1 MNQIVK
7 YEQKVRLSMERREN
21 IMQKK
26 LPIGIENFEDMIKEN
41 YYYVDKTGLIKQLLN
56 ERGLVN
62 LFTRPRRFGKSLNM
76 SMLKY
81 FFEIGNDQAIF
92 ENLEISKEKELCDQ
106 YQGKFPVI
114 SVSLKGAKAGNYEDA
129 KDMMKYIMAAES
141 RRLYDRMSED
151 KLSEKQKEQMKSLMS
166 DDMKDTELM
175 TALWILSSILKEY
188 YGKKVI
194 ILIDEYDVPLDK
206 AFENDYYNEMII
218 LLRNMLEQSL
228 KTNDNLYMAVL
239 TGCLRI
245 ARESIFTGLN
255 NFNIFSITDQYFD
268 EHFGFTDK
276 EVKEILQYYK
286 VPEAFEQT
294 KKWYDGYH
302 FGSADIYCPWDV
314 INHCKALKVES
325 DATPQPYWINTSG
338 NYIVKRFIE
347 KANQQTRREIEQLIE
362 GKAIQKEIRL
372 ELTYNELDSTIENL
386 WSVLFATGY
395 LTQQGKPQGRIY
407 SLVIPNESIREIF
420 IEQIQEWFKETT
432 RKDENRLKDFC
443 KAFEEGNAEAIE
455 EQFNNYLMKT
465 ISIRDTF
472 TSKKENFYHGVLLGL
487 LSYDPDWY
495 ITSNTESGDGYS
507 DIMIEAE
514 QARIG
519 IIIEVKYAENIKT
532 LDKACEKALK
542 QIKEKHYDQKLEEEG
557 YETILNYGIACYKK
571 RCKVLMD

>member
-1 MNQIVK
+1 MRKGGN
-7 YEQKVRLSMERREN
+7 L
-21 IMQKK
+21 MQKK

-41 YYYVDKTGLIKQLLN
+41 YYYVDKTGLLKQLLN
-56 ERGLVN
+56 EHGLVN

-92 ENLEISKEKELCDQ
+92 EGLEISKDKELCDQ

-129 KDMMKYIMAAES
+129 KAMMKYIMAAES
-141 RRLYDRMSED
+141 RRLYDRMSGD

-166 DDMKDTELM
+166 DNMKDTELM

-206 AFENDYYNEMII
+206 AFENNYYNEMII

-268 EHFGFTDK
+268 EYFGFTDK

-294 KKWYDGYH
+294 KKWYDGYR
-302 FGSADIYCPWDV
+302 FGNTDIYCPWDI
-314 INHCKALKVES
+314 INHCRALKVEP

-395 LTQQGKPQGRIY
+395 LTQQGKPQGRTY
-407 SLVIPNESIREIF
+407 SLIIPNESIRQIF

-472 TSKKENFYHGVLLGL
+472 TTKKENFYHGVLLGL

-495 ITSNTESGDGYS
+495 ITSNQESGDGYS

-532 LDKACEKALK
+532 LDKACQKALK
-542 QIKEKHYDQKLEEEG
+542 QIKEKNYDQKLEEEG

-571 RCKVLMD
+571 RCKVLVDK

>member
-1 MNQIVK
+1 MRKGGN
-7 YEQKVRLSMERREN
+7 L
-21 IMQKK
+21 MQKK

-41 YYYVDKTGLIKQLLN
+41 YYYVDKTGLLKQLLN
-56 ERGLVN
+56 EHGLVN

-92 ENLEISKEKELCDQ
+92 EGLEISKDKELCDQ

-129 KDMMKYIMAAES
+129 KAMMKYIMAAES
-141 RRLYDRMSED
+141 RRLYDRMSGD

-166 DDMKDTELM
+166 DNMKDTELM

-206 AFENDYYNEMII
+206 AFENNYYNEMII

-268 EHFGFTDK
+268 EYFGFTDK

-294 KKWYDGYH
+294 KKWYDGYR
-302 FGSADIYCPWDV
+302 FGNTDIYCPWDV
-314 INHCKALKVES
+314 INHCRALKVEP

-395 LTQQGKPQGRIY
+395 LTQQGKPQGRTY
-407 SLVIPNESIREIF
+407 SLIIPNESIRQIF

-472 TSKKENFYHGVLLGL
+472 TTKKENFYHGVLLGL
-487 LSYDPDWY
+487 LSYDSDWY
-495 ITSNTESGDGYS
+495 ITSNQESGDGYS

-532 LDKACEKALK
+532 LDKACQKALK
-542 QIKEKHYDQKLEEEG
+542 QIKEKNYDQKLEEEG

-571 RCKVLMD
+571 RCKVLVDK

>member
-1 MNQIVK
+1 
-7 YEQKVRLSMERREN
+7 
-21 IMQKK
+21 MQKK

-41 YYYVDKTGLIKQLLN
+41 YYYVDKTGLLKQLLN
-56 ERGLVN
+56 EHGLVN
-62 LFTRPRRFGKSLNM
+62 LFTRPRRFGKSLSM

-92 ENLEISKEKELCDQ
+92 EGLEISKDKELCDQ

-129 KDMMKYIMAAES
+129 KAMMKYIMAAES
-141 RRLYDRMSED
+141 RRLYDRMSGD

-166 DDMKDTELM
+166 DNMKDTELM

-206 AFENDYYNEMII
+206 AFENNYYNEMII
-218 LLRNMLEQSL
+218 LLRNMLKQSL

-268 EHFGFTDK
+268 EYFGFTDK

-294 KKWYDGYH
+294 KKWYDGYR
-302 FGSADIYCPWDV
+302 FGNTDIYCPWDV
-314 INHCKALKVES
+314 INHCRALKVEP

-395 LTQQGKPQGRIY
+395 LTQQGKPQGRTY
-407 SLVIPNESIREIF
+407 SLIIPNESIRQIF

-472 TSKKENFYHGVLLGL
+472 TTKKENFYHGVLLGL

-495 ITSNTESGDGYS
+495 ITSNQESGDGYS

-532 LDKACEKALK
+532 LDKACQKALK
-542 QIKEKHYDQKLEEEG
+542 QIKEKNYDQKLEEEG

-571 RCKVLMD
+571 RCKVLVDK

>member
-1 MNQIVK
+1 MRKGGN
-7 YEQKVRLSMERREN
+7 L
-21 IMQKK
+21 MQKK

-41 YYYVDKTGLIKQLLN
+41 YYYVDKTGLLKQLLN
-56 ERGLVN
+56 EHGLVN

-92 ENLEISKEKELCDQ
+92 EGLEISKDKELCDQ

-129 KDMMKYIMAAES
+129 KAMMKYIMAAES
-141 RRLYDRMSED
+141 RRLYARMSGD

-166 DDMKDTELM
+166 DNMKDTELM

-206 AFENDYYNEMII
+206 AFENNYYNEMII

-268 EHFGFTDK
+268 EYFGFTDK

-286 VPEAFEQT
+286 VPEAFNQT
-294 KKWYDGYH
+294 KKWYDGYR
-302 FGSADIYCPWDV
+302 FGNTDIYCPWDV
-314 INHCKALKVES
+314 INHCRALKIEP

-372 ELTYNELDSTIENL
+372 ELTYNELDIAIENL

-395 LTQQGKPQGRIY
+395 LTQQGKPQGRTY
-407 SLVIPNESIREIF
+407 SLIIPNESIRQIF

-472 TSKKENFYHGVLLGL
+472 TTKKENFYHGVLLGL

-495 ITSNTESGDGYS
+495 ITSNQESGDGYS

-532 LDKACEKALK
+532 LDKACQKALK
-542 QIKEKHYDQKLEEEG
+542 QIKEKNYDQKLEEEG

-571 RCKVLMD
+571 RCKILVDK

>member
-1 MNQIVK
+1 MRKGGN
-7 YEQKVRLSMERREN
+7 L
-21 IMQKK
+21 MQKK

-41 YYYVDKTGLIKQLLN
+41 YYYVDKTGLLKQLLN
-56 ERGLVN
+56 EHGLVN

-92 ENLEISKEKELCDQ
+92 EGLEISKDKELCDQ

-129 KDMMKYIMAAES
+129 KAMMKYIMAAES
-141 RRLYDRMSED
+141 RRLYDRMSGD

-166 DDMKDTELM
+166 DNMKDTELM

-206 AFENDYYNEMII
+206 AFENNYYNEMII

-268 EHFGFTDK
+268 EYFGFTDK

-294 KKWYDGYH
+294 KKWYDGYR
-302 FGSADIYCPWDV
+302 FGNTDIYCPWDV
-314 INHCKALKVES
+314 INHCRALKVEP

-395 LTQQGKPQGRIY
+395 LTQQGKPQGRTY
-407 SLVIPNESIREIF
+407 SLIIPNESIRQIF

-472 TSKKENFYHGVLLGL
+472 TTKKENFYHGVLLGL

-495 ITSNTESGDGYS
+495 ITSNQERGDGYS

-519 IIIEVKYAENIKT
+519 IIIEVKYAENIKM

-542 QIKEKHYDQKLEEEG
+542 QIKEKHYDQKLEKEG

-571 RCKVLMD
+571 RCKVLVDK

>member
-1 MNQIVK
+1 MRKGGN
-7 YEQKVRLSMERREN
+7 L
-21 IMQKK
+21 MQKK

-41 YYYVDKTGLIKQLLN
+41 YYYVDKTGLLKQLLN
-56 ERGLVN
+56 EHGLVN

-92 ENLEISKEKELCDQ
+92 EGLEISKDKELCDQ

-129 KDMMKYIMAAES
+129 KAMMKYIMAAES
-141 RRLYDRMSED
+141 RRLYDRMSGD

-166 DDMKDTELM
+166 DNMKDTELM

-194 ILIDEYDVPLDK
+194 ILIDEYDVQLDK
-206 AFENDYYNEMII
+206 AFENNYYNEMII
-218 LLRNMLEQSL
+218 LLRNMLKQSL

-268 EHFGFTDK
+268 EYFGFTDK

-294 KKWYDGYH
+294 KKWYDGYR
-302 FGSADIYCPWDV
+302 FGNTDIYCPWDV
-314 INHCKALKVES
+314 INHCRALKVEP

-395 LTQQGKPQGRIY
+395 LTQQGKPQGRTY
-407 SLVIPNESIREIF
+407 SLIIPNESIRQIF

-472 TSKKENFYHGVLLGL
+472 TTKKENFYHGVLLGL

-495 ITSNTESGDGYS
+495 ITSNQESGDGYS

-532 LDKACEKALK
+532 LDKACQKALK
-542 QIKEKHYDQKLEEEG
+542 QIKEKNYDQKLEEEG

-571 RCKVLMD
+571 RCKVLVDK

>member
-1 MNQIVK
+1 MRKGGN
-7 YEQKVRLSMERREN
+7 L
-21 IMQKK
+21 MQKK

-41 YYYVDKTGLIKQLLN
+41 YYYVDKTGLLKQLLN
-56 ERGLVN
+56 EHGLVN

-92 ENLEISKEKELCDQ
+92 EGLEISKDKELCDQ

-129 KDMMKYIMAAES
+129 KAMMKYIMAAES
-141 RRLYDRMSED
+141 RRLYDRMSGD

-166 DDMKDTELM
+166 DNMKDTELM

-206 AFENDYYNEMII
+206 AFENNYYNEMII

-268 EHFGFTDK
+268 EYFGFTDK

-294 KKWYDGYH
+294 KKWYDGYR
-302 FGSADIYCPWDV
+302 FGNTDIYCPWDV
-314 INHCKALKVES
+314 INHCRALKVEP

-395 LTQQGKPQGRIY
+395 LTQQGKPQGRTY
-407 SLVIPNESIREIF
+407 SLIIPNESIRQIF

-472 TSKKENFYHGVLLGL
+472 TTKKENFYHGVLLGL

-495 ITSNTESGDGYS
+495 ITSNQESGDGYS

-519 IIIEVKYAENIKT
+519 IIIEVKYAENIKM
-532 LDKACEKALK
+532 LDKACQKALK
-542 QIKEKHYDQKLEEEG
+542 QIKEKNYDQKLEEEG

-571 RCKVLMD
+571 RCKVLVDK

>member
-1 MNQIVK
+1 MWKGGN
-7 YEQKVRLSMERREN
+7 L
-21 IMQKK
+21 MQKK

-56 ERGLVN
+56 EHGLVN
-62 LFTRPRRFGKSLNM
+62 LFTRPRKFGKSLNM

-92 ENLEISKEKELCDQ
+92 EDLEISKDKELCDQ

-129 KDMMKYIMAAES
+129 KAMMKYIMAAES
-141 RRLYDRMSED
+141 RRLYDRMSGD

-166 DDMKDTELM
+166 DNMKDTELM

-206 AFENDYYNEMII
+206 AFENNYYNEMII
-218 LLRNMLEQSL
+218 LLRNMLKQSL

-268 EHFGFTDK
+268 EYFGFTDK

-294 KKWYDGYH
+294 KKWYDGYR
-302 FGSADIYCPWDV
+302 FGNTDIYCPWDV
-314 INHCKALKVES
+314 INHCRALKVEP

-407 SLVIPNESIREIF
+407 SLIIPNESIRQIF

-432 RKDENRLKDFC
+432 RKDKNRLKDFC
-443 KAFEEGNAEAIE
+443 KAFEEGNTETIE
-455 EQFNNYLMKT
+455 QQLNDYLMKT

-472 TSKKENFYHGVLLGL
+472 TTKKENFYHGVLLGL

-514 QARIG
+514 QARTG
-519 IIIEVKYAENIKT
+519 IIIEVKYAENIKM

-571 RCKVLMD
+571 RCKVLVDK

>member
-1 MNQIVK
+1 
-7 YEQKVRLSMERREN
+7 
-21 IMQKK
+21 MQKK

-41 YYYVDKTGLIKQLLN
+41 YYYVDKTGLLKQLLN
-56 ERGLVN
+56 EHGLVN

-92 ENLEISKEKELCDQ
+92 EGLEISKDKELCDQ

-129 KDMMKYIMAAES
+129 KAMMKYIMAAES
-141 RRLYDRMSED
+141 RRLYDRMSGD

-166 DDMKDTELM
+166 DNMKDTELM

-206 AFENDYYNEMII
+206 AFENNYYNEMII
-218 LLRNMLEQSL
+218 LLRNMLKQSL

-268 EHFGFTDK
+268 EYFGFTDK

-294 KKWYDGYH
+294 KKWYDGYR
-302 FGSADIYCPWDV
+302 FGNTDIYCPWDV
-314 INHCKALKVES
+314 INHCRALKVEP

-395 LTQQGKPQGRIY
+395 LTQQGKPQGRTY
-407 SLVIPNESIREIF
+407 SLIIPNESIRQIF

-472 TSKKENFYHGVLLGL
+472 TTKKENFYHGVLLGL

-495 ITSNTESGDGYS
+495 ITSNQESGDGYS

-519 IIIEVKYAENIKT
+519 IIIEVKYAENIKM

-542 QIKEKHYDQKLEEEG
+542 QIKEKHYDQKLEKEG

-571 RCKVLMD
+571 RCKVLVDK

>member
-1 MNQIVK
+1 MRKGGN
-7 YEQKVRLSMERREN
+7 L
-21 IMQKK
+21 MQKK

-41 YYYVDKTGLIKQLLN
+41 YYYVDKTGLLKQLLN
-56 ERGLVN
+56 EHGLVN

-92 ENLEISKEKELCDQ
+92 EGLEISKDKELCDQ

-129 KDMMKYIMAAES
+129 KAMMKYIMAAES
-141 RRLYDRMSED
+141 RRLYDRMSGD

-166 DDMKDTELM
+166 DNMKDTELM

-206 AFENDYYNEMII
+206 AFENNYYNEMII

-245 ARESIFTGLN
+245 ARESISTGLN

-268 EHFGFTDK
+268 EYFGFTDK

-294 KKWYDGYH
+294 KKWYDGYR
-302 FGSADIYCPWDV
+302 FGNTDIYCPWDV
-314 INHCKALKVES
+314 INHCRALKVEP

-395 LTQQGKPQGRIY
+395 LTQQGKPQGRTY
-407 SLVIPNESIREIF
+407 SLIIPNESIRQIF

-472 TSKKENFYHGVLLGL
+472 TTKKENFYHGVLLGL

-495 ITSNTESGDGYS
+495 ITSNQESGDGYS

-519 IIIEVKYAENIKT
+519 IIIEVKYAENIKM

-542 QIKEKHYDQKLEEEG
+542 QIKEKHYDQKLEKEG

-571 RCKVLMD
+571 RCKVLVDK

>member
-1 MNQIVK
+1 MRKGGN
-7 YEQKVRLSMERREN
+7 L
-21 IMQKK
+21 MQKK

-41 YYYVDKTGLIKQLLN
+41 YYYVDKTGLLKQLLN
-56 ERGLVN
+56 EHGLVN

-92 ENLEISKEKELCDQ
+92 EGLEISKDKELCDQ

-129 KDMMKYIMAAES
+129 KAMMKYIMAAES

-166 DDMKDTELM
+166 DNMKDTELM

-188 YGKKVI
+188 YGEKVI

-206 AFENDYYNEMII
+206 AFENNYYNEMII

-268 EHFGFTDK
+268 EYFGFTDK

-294 KKWYDGYH
+294 KKWYDGYR
-302 FGSADIYCPWDV
+302 FGNTDIYCPWDV
-314 INHCKALKVES
+314 INHCRALKVEP

-395 LTQQGKPQGRIY
+395 LTQQEKPQGRTY
-407 SLVIPNESIREIF
+407 SLIIPNESIRQIF

-455 EQFNNYLMKT
+455 QQLNDYLMKT

-472 TSKKENFYHGVLLGL
+472 TTKKENFYHGVLLGL

-514 QARIG
+514 QARTG
-519 IIIEVKYAENIKT
+519 IIIEVKYAENIKM

-542 QIKEKHYDQKLEEEG
+542 QIKEKHYDQKFEEEG
-557 YETILNYGIACYKK
+557 YETIRNYGIACYKK
-571 RCKVLMD
+571 RCKVMVDK

>member
-1 MNQIVK
+1 MRKGGN
-7 YEQKVRLSMERREN
+7 L
-21 IMQKK
+21 MQKK

-41 YYYVDKTGLIKQLLN
+41 YYYVDKTGLLKQLLN
-56 ERGLVN
+56 EHGLVN

-92 ENLEISKEKELCDQ
+92 EGLEISKDKELCDQ

-129 KDMMKYIMAAES
+129 KAMMKYIMAAES
-141 RRLYDRMSED
+141 RRLYDRMSGD

-166 DDMKDTELM
+166 DNMKDTELM

-206 AFENDYYNEMII
+206 AFENNYYNEMII

-268 EHFGFTDK
+268 EYFGFTDK

-294 KKWYDGYH
+294 KKWYDGYR
-302 FGSADIYCPWDV
+302 FGNTDIYCPWDV
-314 INHCKALKVES
+314 INHCRALKVEP

-395 LTQQGKPQGRIY
+395 LTQQGKPQGRTY
-407 SLVIPNESIREIF
+407 SLIIPNESIRQIF

-472 TSKKENFYHGVLLGL
+472 TTKKEKFYHGVLLGL

-495 ITSNTESGDGYS
+495 ITSNQESGDGYS

-519 IIIEVKYAENIKT
+519 IIIEVKYAENIKM

-542 QIKEKHYDQKLEEEG
+542 QIKEKHYDQKLEKEG

-571 RCKVLMD
+571 RCKVLVDK

>member
-1 MNQIVK
+1 MRKGGN
-7 YEQKVRLSMERREN
+7 L
-21 IMQKK
+21 MQKK

-41 YYYVDKTGLIKQLLN
+41 YYYVDKTGLLKQLLN
-56 ERGLVN
+56 EHGLVN

-92 ENLEISKEKELCDQ
+92 EGLEISKDKELCDQ

-129 KDMMKYIMAAES
+129 KAMMKYIMAAES
-141 RRLYDRMSED
+141 RRLYDRMSGD

-166 DDMKDTELM
+166 DNMKDTELM

-206 AFENDYYNEMII
+206 AFENNYYNEMII
-218 LLRNMLEQSL
+218 LLRNMLKQSL

-268 EHFGFTDK
+268 EYFGFTDK

-294 KKWYDGYH
+294 KKWYDGYR
-302 FGSADIYCPWDV
+302 FGNTDIYCPWDV
-314 INHCKALKVES
+314 INHCRALKVEP

-372 ELTYNELDSTIENL
+372 ELKYNELDITIENL

-395 LTQQGKPQGRIY
+395 LTQQGKPQGRTY
-407 SLVIPNESIREIF
+407 SLIIPNESIRQIF

-472 TSKKENFYHGVLLGL
+472 TTKKENFYHGVLLGL

-495 ITSNTESGDGYS
+495 ITSNQESGDGYS

-532 LDKACEKALK
+532 LDKACQKALK
-542 QIKEKHYDQKLEEEG
+542 QIKEKNYDQKLEEEG

-571 RCKVLMD
+571 RCKVLVDK

>member
-1 MNQIVK
+1 MRKGRN
-7 YEQKVRLSMERREN
+7 L
-21 IMQKK
+21 MQKK

-41 YYYVDKTGLIKQLLN
+41 YYYVDKTGLLKQLLN
-56 ERGLVN
+56 EHGLVN

-92 ENLEISKEKELCDQ
+92 EGLEISKDKELCDQ

-129 KDMMKYIMAAES
+129 KAMMKYIMAAES
-141 RRLYDRMSED
+141 RRLYDRMSGD

-166 DDMKDTELM
+166 DNMKDTELM

-206 AFENDYYNEMII
+206 AFENNYYNEMII

-268 EHFGFTDK
+268 EYFGFTDK

-294 KKWYDGYH
+294 KKWYDGYR
-302 FGSADIYCPWDV
+302 FGNTDIYCPWDV
-314 INHCKALKVES
+314 INHCRALKVEP

-407 SLVIPNESIREIF
+407 SLIIPNESIRQIF

-443 KAFEEGNAEAIE
+443 KAFEEGNTETIE
-455 EQFNNYLMKT
+455 QQLNDYLMKT

-472 TSKKENFYHGVLLGL
+472 TTKKENFYHGVLLGL

-514 QARIG
+514 QARTG
-519 IIIEVKYAENIKT
+519 IIIEVKYAENIKM

-571 RCKVLMD
+571 RCKVLVDK

>member
-1 MNQIVK
+1 MRKGRN
-7 YEQKVRLSMERREN
+7 L
-21 IMQKK
+21 MQKK

-41 YYYVDKTGLIKQLLN
+41 YYYVDKTGLLKQLLN
-56 ERGLVN
+56 EHGLVN

-92 ENLEISKEKELCDQ
+92 EGLEISKDKELCDQ

-129 KDMMKYIMAAES
+129 KAMMKYIMAAES
-141 RRLYDRMSED
+141 RRLYDRMSGD
-151 KLSEKQKEQMKSLMS
+151 KLSEKQKEQMNPLMS
-166 DDMKDTELM
+166 DNMKDTELM

-206 AFENDYYNEMII
+206 AFENNYYNEMII
-218 LLRNMLEQSL
+218 LHRNMLKQSL

-268 EHFGFTDK
+268 EYFGFTDK

-294 KKWYDGYH
+294 KKWYDGYR
-302 FGSADIYCPWDV
+302 FGNTDIYCPWDV
-314 INHCKALKVES
+314 INHCRALKVEP

-395 LTQQGKPQGRIY
+395 LTQQGKPQGRTY
-407 SLVIPNESIREIF
+407 SLIIPNESIRQIF
-420 IEQIQEWFKETT
+420 IEQFQEWFKETT

-472 TSKKENFYHGVLLGL
+472 TTKKENFYHGVLLGL

-495 ITSNTESGDGYS
+495 ITSNQESGDGYS

-532 LDKACEKALK
+532 LDKACQKALK
-542 QIKEKHYDQKLEEEG
+542 QIKEKNYDQKLEEEG

-571 RCKVLMD
+571 RCKVLADK

>member
-1 MNQIVK
+1 MRKGRN
-7 YEQKVRLSMERREN
+7 L
-21 IMQKK
+21 MQKK

-41 YYYVDKTGLIKQLLN
+41 YYYVDKTGLLKQLLN
-56 ERGLVN
+56 EHGLVN

-92 ENLEISKEKELCDQ
+92 EGLEISKDKELCDQ

-129 KDMMKYIMAAES
+129 KAMMKYIMAAES
-141 RRLYDRMSED
+141 RRLYDRMSGD

-166 DDMKDTELM
+166 DNMKDTELM

-206 AFENDYYNEMII
+206 AFENNYYNEMII

-268 EHFGFTDK
+268 EYFGFTDK

-294 KKWYDGYH
+294 KKWYDGYR
-302 FGSADIYCPWDV
+302 FGNTDIYCPWDV
-314 INHCKALKVES
+314 INHCRALKVEP

-395 LTQQGKPQGRIY
+395 LTQQGKPQGRTY
-407 SLVIPNESIREIF
+407 SLIIPNESIRQIF

-472 TSKKENFYHGVLLGL
+472 TTKKENFYHGVLLGL

-495 ITSNTESGDGYS
+495 ITSNQESGDGYS

-519 IIIEVKYAENIKT
+519 IIIEVKYAENIKM

-542 QIKEKHYDQKLEEEG
+542 QIKEKHYDQKLEKEG

-571 RCKVLMD
+571 RCKVLVDN

>member
-1 MNQIVK
+1 MRKGGN
-7 YEQKVRLSMERREN
+7 L
-21 IMQKK
+21 MQKK

-41 YYYVDKTGLIKQLLN
+41 YYYVDKTGLLKQLLN
-56 ERGLVN
+56 EHGLVN

-92 ENLEISKEKELCDQ
+92 EGLEISKDKELCDQ

-129 KDMMKYIMAAES
+129 KAMMKYIMAAES
-141 RRLYDRMSED
+141 RRLYDRMSGD

-166 DDMKDTELM
+166 DNMKDTELM

-194 ILIDEYDVPLDK
+194 ILIDEYDVPLDT
-206 AFENDYYNEMII
+206 AFENNYYNEMII
-218 LLRNMLEQSL
+218 LLRNMLKQSL

-268 EHFGFTDK
+268 EYFGFTDK

-294 KKWYDGYH
+294 KKWYDGYR
-302 FGSADIYCPWDV
+302 FGNTDIYCPWDV
-314 INHCKALKVES
+314 INHCRALKVEP

-395 LTQQGKPQGRIY
+395 LTQQGKPQGRTY
-407 SLVIPNESIREIF
+407 SLIIPNESIRQIF

-472 TSKKENFYHGVLLGL
+472 TTKKENFYHGVLLGL

-495 ITSNTESGDGYS
+495 ITSNQESGDGYS

-519 IIIEVKYAENIKT
+519 IIIEVKYAENIKM

-542 QIKEKHYDQKLEEEG
+542 QIKEKHYDQKLEKEG

-571 RCKVLMD
+571 RCKVLVDK

>member
-1 MNQIVK
+1 MRKGGN
-7 YEQKVRLSMERREN
+7 L
-21 IMQKK
+21 MQKK

-41 YYYVDKTGLIKQLLN
+41 YYYVDKTGLLKQLLN
-56 ERGLVN
+56 EHGLVN

-92 ENLEISKEKELCDQ
+92 EGLEISKDKELCDQ

-129 KDMMKYIMAAES
+129 KAMMKYIMAAES
-141 RRLYDRMSED
+141 RRLYDRMSGD

-166 DDMKDTELM
+166 DNMKDTELM

-206 AFENDYYNEMII
+206 AFENNYYNEMII
-218 LLRNMLEQSL
+218 LLRNMLKQSL

-268 EHFGFTDK
+268 EYFGFTDK

-294 KKWYDGYH
+294 KKWYDGYR
-302 FGSADIYCPWDV
+302 FGNTDIYCPWDV
-314 INHCKALKVES
+314 INHCRALKVEP

-395 LTQQGKPQGRIY
+395 LTQQGKPQGRTY
-407 SLVIPNESIREIF
+407 SLIIPNESIRQIF

-472 TSKKENFYHGVLLGL
+472 TTKKENFYHGVLLGL

-495 ITSNTESGDGYS
+495 ITSNQESGDGYS

-532 LDKACEKALK
+532 LDKACQKALK
-542 QIKEKHYDQKLEEEG
+542 QIKEKNYDQKLEEEG

-571 RCKVLMD
+571 RCKVLVDK

>member
-1 MNQIVK
+1 MVNT
-7 YEQKVRLSMERREN
+7 L
-21 IMQKK
+21 K
-26 LPIGIENFEDMIKEN
+26 LPVGIDSFEKIRRN
-41 YYYVDKTGLIKQLLN
+41 GFYYIDKTNLIEQILMN
-56 ERGLVN
+56 WGEVT
-62 LFTRPRRFGKSLNM
+62 LFTRPRRFGKTLNM

-92 ENLEISKEKELCDQ
+92 EGLEISKDKELCDQ

-129 KDMMKYIMAAES
+129 KAMMKYIMAAES
-141 RRLYDRMSED
+141 RRLYDRMSGD

-166 DDMKDTELM
+166 DNMKDTELM

-206 AFENDYYNEMII
+206 AFENNYYNEMII
-218 LLRNMLEQSL
+218 LLRNMLKQSL

-268 EHFGFTDK
+268 EYFGFTDK

-294 KKWYDGYH
+294 KKWYDGYR
-302 FGSADIYCPWDV
+302 FGNTDIYCPWDV
-314 INHCKALKVES
+314 INHCRALKVEP

-372 ELTYNELDSTIENL
+372 ELTYNELDITIENL

-395 LTQQGKPQGRIY
+395 LTQQGKPQGRTY
-407 SLVIPNESIREIF
+407 SLIIPNESIRQIF

-472 TSKKENFYHGVLLGL
+472 TTKKENFYHGVLLGL

-495 ITSNTESGDGYS
+495 ITSNQESGDGYS

-532 LDKACEKALK
+532 LDKACQKALK
-542 QIKEKHYDQKLEEEG
+542 QIKEKNYDQKLEEEG

-571 RCKVLMD
+571 RCKVLVDK

>member
-1 MNQIVK
+1 MRKGGN
-7 YEQKVRLSMERREN
+7 L
-21 IMQKK
+21 MQKK

-41 YYYVDKTGLIKQLLN
+41 YYYVDKTGLLKQLLN
-56 ERGLVN
+56 EHGLVN

-92 ENLEISKEKELCDQ
+92 EGLEISKDKELCDQ

-129 KDMMKYIMAAES
+129 KAMMKYIMAAES
-141 RRLYDRMSED
+141 RRLYDRMSGD

-166 DDMKDTELM
+166 DNMKDTELM

-206 AFENDYYNEMII
+206 AFENNYYNEMII
-218 LLRNMLEQSL
+218 LLRNMLKQSL

-268 EHFGFTDK
+268 EYFGFTDK

-294 KKWYDGYH
+294 KKWYDGYR
-302 FGSADIYCPWDV
+302 FGNTDIYCPWDV
-314 INHCKALKVES
+314 INHCRALKVEP

-347 KANQQTRREIEQLIE
+347 RANQQTRREIEQLIE

-395 LTQQGKPQGRIY
+395 LTQQGKPQGRTY
-407 SLVIPNESIREIF
+407 SLIIPNESIRQIF

-472 TSKKENFYHGVLLGL
+472 TTKKENFYHGVLLGL

-495 ITSNTESGDGYS
+495 ITSNQESGDGYS

-532 LDKACEKALK
+532 LDKACQKALK
-542 QIKEKHYDQKLEEEG
+542 QIKEKNYDQKLEEEG

-571 RCKVLMD
+571 RCKVLVDK

>member
-1 MNQIVK
+1 MRKGGN
-7 YEQKVRLSMERREN
+7 L
-21 IMQKK
+21 MQKK

-41 YYYVDKTGLIKQLLN
+41 YYYVDKTGLLKQLLN
-56 ERGLVN
+56 EHGLVN

-92 ENLEISKEKELCDQ
+92 EGLEISKDKELCDQ

-129 KDMMKYIMAAES
+129 KAMMKYIIAAES
-141 RRLYDRMSED
+141 RRLYDRMSGD

-166 DDMKDTELM
+166 DNMKDTELM

-206 AFENDYYNEMII
+206 AFENNYYNEMII

-268 EHFGFTDK
+268 EYFGFTDK

-294 KKWYDGYH
+294 KKWYDGYR
-302 FGSADIYCPWDV
+302 FGNTDIYCPWDV
-314 INHCKALKVES
+314 INHCRALKVEP

-395 LTQQGKPQGRIY
+395 LTQQGKPQGRTY
-407 SLVIPNESIREIF
+407 SLIIPNESIRQIF

-472 TSKKENFYHGVLLGL
+472 TTKKENFYHGVLLGL

-495 ITSNTESGDGYS
+495 ITSNQESGDGYS

-519 IIIEVKYAENIKT
+519 IIIEVKYAENIKM

-542 QIKEKHYDQKLEEEG
+542 QIKEKHYDQKLEKEG

-571 RCKVLMD
+571 RCKVLVDK

>member
-1 MNQIVK
+1 MRKGGN
-7 YEQKVRLSMERREN
+7 L
-21 IMQKK
+21 MQKK

-41 YYYVDKTGLIKQLLN
+41 YYYVDKTGLLKQLLN
-56 ERGLVN
+56 EHGLVN

-92 ENLEISKEKELCDQ
+92 EGLEISKDKELCDQ

-129 KDMMKYIMAAES
+129 KAMMKYIMAAES
-141 RRLYDRMSED
+141 RRLYDRMSGD

-166 DDMKDTELM
+166 DNMKDTELM

-206 AFENDYYNEMII
+206 AFENNYYNEMII

-268 EHFGFTDK
+268 EYFGFTDK

-294 KKWYDGYH
+294 KKWYDGYR
-302 FGSADIYCPWDV
+302 FGNTDIYCPWDV
-314 INHCKALKVES
+314 INHCRALKVEP

-395 LTQQGKPQGRIY
+395 LTQQGKPQGRTY
-407 SLVIPNESIREIF
+407 SLIIPNESIRQIF

-472 TSKKENFYHGVLLGL
+472 TTKKENFYHGVLLGL

-495 ITSNTESGDGYS
+495 ITSNQESGDGYS

-514 QARIG
+514 QARTG
-519 IIIEVKYAENIKT
+519 IIIEVKYAENIKM

-542 QIKEKHYDQKLEEEG
+542 QIKEKHYDQKLEKEG

-571 RCKVLMD
+571 RCKVLVDK

>member
-1 MNQIVK
+1 MRKGGN
-7 YEQKVRLSMERREN
+7 L
-21 IMQKK
+21 MQKK

-41 YYYVDKTGLIKQLLN
+41 YYYVDKTGLLKQLLN
-56 ERGLVN
+56 EHGLVN

-92 ENLEISKEKELCDQ
+92 EGLEISKDKELCDQ

-129 KDMMKYIMAAES
+129 KAMMKYIMAAES
-141 RRLYDRMSED
+141 RRLYDRMSGD

-166 DDMKDTELM
+166 DNMKDTELM

-206 AFENDYYNEMII
+206 AFENNYYNEMII
-218 LLRNMLEQSL
+218 LLRNMLKQSL

-268 EHFGFTDK
+268 EYFGFTDK

-294 KKWYDGYH
+294 KKWYDGYR
-302 FGSADIYCPWDV
+302 FGNTDIYCPWDV
-314 INHCKALKVES
+314 INHCRALKVEP

-395 LTQQGKPQGRIY
+395 LTQQGKPQGRTY
-407 SLVIPNESIREIF
+407 SLIIPNESIRQIF

-472 TSKKENFYHGVLLGL
+472 TTKKENFYHGVLLGL

-495 ITSNTESGDGYS
+495 ITSNQESGDGYS

-532 LDKACEKALK
+532 LDKACQKALK
-542 QIKEKHYDQKLEEEG
+542 QIKEKHYDQKLEKEG

-571 RCKVLMD
+571 RCKVLVDK

>member
-1 MNQIVK
+1 MRKGGN
-7 YEQKVRLSMERREN
+7 L
-21 IMQKK
+21 MQKK

-41 YYYVDKTGLIKQLLN
+41 YYYVDKTGLLKQLLN
-56 ERGLVN
+56 EHGLVN

-92 ENLEISKEKELCDQ
+92 EGLEISKDKELCDQ

-141 RRLYDRMSED
+141 RRLYDKMSED

-166 DDMKDTELM
+166 DNMKDTELM

-206 AFENDYYNEMII
+206 AFENNYYNEMII
-218 LLRNMLEQSL
+218 LLRNMLKQSL

-268 EHFGFTDK
+268 EYFGFTDK

-294 KKWYDGYH
+294 KKWYDGYR
-302 FGSADIYCPWDV
+302 FGNTDIYCPWDV
-314 INHCKALKVES
+314 INHCRALKVEP

-395 LTQQGKPQGRIY
+395 LTQQGKPQGRTY
-407 SLVIPNESIREIF
+407 SLIIPNESIRQIF

-472 TSKKENFYHGVLLGL
+472 TTKKENFYHGVLLGL

-495 ITSNTESGDGYS
+495 ITSNQESGDGYS

-519 IIIEVKYAENIKT
+519 IIIEVKYAENIKM

-542 QIKEKHYDQKLEEEG
+542 QIKEKHYDQKLEKEG

-571 RCKVLMD
+571 RCKVLVDK

>member
-1 MNQIVK
+1 
-7 YEQKVRLSMERREN
+7 
-21 IMQKK
+21 MQKK
-26 LPIGIENFEDMIKEN
+26 LPIGIENFEDTIKEN
-41 YYYVDKTGLIKQLLN
+41 YYYVDKTGLLKQLLN
-56 ERGLVN
+56 EHGLVN

-92 ENLEISKEKELCDQ
+92 EGLEISKDKELCDQ

-129 KDMMKYIMAAES
+129 KAMMKYIMAAES
-141 RRLYDRMSED
+141 RRLYDRMSGD

-166 DDMKDTELM
+166 DNMKDTELM

-206 AFENDYYNEMII
+206 AFENNYYNEMII
-218 LLRNMLEQSL
+218 LLRNMLKQSL

-268 EHFGFTDK
+268 EYFGFTDK

-294 KKWYDGYH
+294 KKWYDGYR
-302 FGSADIYCPWDV
+302 FGNTDIYCPWDV
-314 INHCKALKVES
+314 INHCRALKVEP

-395 LTQQGKPQGRIY
+395 LTQQGKPQGRTY
-407 SLVIPNESIREIF
+407 SLIIPNESIRQIF

-472 TSKKENFYHGVLLGL
+472 TTKKENFYHGVLLGL

-495 ITSNTESGDGYS
+495 ITSNQESGDGYS

-532 LDKACEKALK
+532 LDKACQKALK
-542 QIKEKHYDQKLEEEG
+542 QIKEKNYDQKLEEEG

-571 RCKVLMD
+571 RCKVLADK

>member
-1 MNQIVK
+1 MRKGGN
-7 YEQKVRLSMERREN
+7 L
-21 IMQKK
+21 MQKK

-41 YYYVDKTGLIKQLLN
+41 YYYVDKTGLLKQLLN
-56 ERGLVN
+56 EHGLVN

-92 ENLEISKEKELCDQ
+92 EGLEISKDKELCDQ

-129 KDMMKYIMAAES
+129 KAMMKYIMAAES
-141 RRLYDRMSED
+141 RRLYDRMSGD

-166 DDMKDTELM
+166 DNMKDTELM

-188 YGKKVI
+188 YGEKVI

-206 AFENDYYNEMII
+206 AFENNYYNEMII
-218 LLRNMLEQSL
+218 LLRNMLKQSL

-268 EHFGFTDK
+268 EYFGFTDK

-294 KKWYDGYH
+294 KKWYDGYR
-302 FGSADIYCPWDV
+302 FGNTDIYCPWDV
-314 INHCKALKVES
+314 INHCRALKVEP

-395 LTQQGKPQGRIY
+395 LTQQGKPQGRTY
-407 SLVIPNESIREIF
+407 SLIIPNESIRQIF

-472 TSKKENFYHGVLLGL
+472 TTKKENFYHGVLLGL

-495 ITSNTESGDGYS
+495 ITSNQESGDGYS

-532 LDKACEKALK
+532 LDKACQKALK
-542 QIKEKHYDQKLEEEG
+542 QIKEKNYDQKLEEG

-571 RCKVLMD
+571 RCKVLVDK

>member
-1 MNQIVK
+1 MRKGGN
-7 YEQKVRLSMERREN
+7 L
-21 IMQKK
+21 MQKK

-41 YYYVDKTGLIKQLLN
+41 YYYVDKTGLLKQLLN
-56 ERGLVN
+56 EHGLVN

-92 ENLEISKEKELCDQ
+92 EGLEISKDKELCDQ

-129 KDMMKYIMAAES
+129 KAMMKYIMAAES
-141 RRLYDRMSED
+141 RRLYDRMSGD

-166 DDMKDTELM
+166 DNMKDTELM

-206 AFENDYYNEMII
+206 AFENNYYNEMII

-268 EHFGFTDK
+268 EYFGFTDK

-294 KKWYDGYH
+294 KKWYDGYR
-302 FGSADIYCPWDV
+302 FGNTDIYCPWDV
-314 INHCKALKVES
+314 INHCRALKVEP

-395 LTQQGKPQGRIY
+395 LTQQGKLQGRTY
-407 SLVIPNESIREIF
+407 SLIIPNESIRQIF

-472 TSKKENFYHGVLLGL
+472 TTKKENFYHGVLLGL

-495 ITSNTESGDGYS
+495 ITSNQESGDGYS

-519 IIIEVKYAENIKT
+519 IIIEVKYAENIKM

-542 QIKEKHYDQKLEEEG
+542 QIKEKHYDQKLEKEG

-571 RCKVLMD
+571 RCKVLVDK

>member
-1 MNQIVK
+1 
-7 YEQKVRLSMERREN
+7 
-21 IMQKK
+21 MQKK

-41 YYYVDKTGLIKQLLN
+41 YYYVDKTGLLKQLLN
-56 ERGLVN
+56 EHGLVN

-92 ENLEISKEKELCDQ
+92 EGLEISKDKELCDQ

-129 KDMMKYIMAAES
+129 KAMMKYIMAAES
-141 RRLYDRMSED
+141 RRLYDRMSGD

-166 DDMKDTELM
+166 DNMKDTELM

-206 AFENDYYNEMII
+206 AFENNYYNEMII
-218 LLRNMLEQSL
+218 LLRNMLKQSL

-268 EHFGFTDK
+268 EYFGFTDK

-294 KKWYDGYH
+294 KKWYDGYR
-302 FGSADIYCPWDV
+302 FGNTDIYCPWDV
-314 INHCKALKVES
+314 INHCRALKVEP

-395 LTQQGKPQGRIY
+395 LTQQGKPQGRTY
-407 SLVIPNESIREIF
+407 SLIIPNESIRQIF

-432 RKDENRLKDFC
+432 RKDENPLKDFC

-472 TSKKENFYHGVLLGL
+472 TTKKENFYHGVLLGL

-495 ITSNTESGDGYS
+495 ITSNQESGDGYS

-532 LDKACEKALK
+532 LDKACQKALK
-542 QIKEKHYDQKLEEEG
+542 QIKEKNYDQKLEEEG

-571 RCKVLMD
+571 RCKVLVDK

>member
-1 MNQIVK
+1 MWKGGN
-7 YEQKVRLSMERREN
+7 L
-21 IMQKK
+21 MQKK

-41 YYYVDKTGLIKQLLN
+41 YYYVDKTGRIKQLLN
-56 ERGLVN
+56 EHGLVN

-92 ENLEISKEKELCDQ
+92 EGLEISKDKELCDQ

-129 KDMMKYIMAAES
+129 KAMMKYIMAAES
-141 RRLYDRMSED
+141 RRLYDRMSGD

-166 DDMKDTELM
+166 DNMKDTELM
-175 TALWILSSILKEY
+175 TALWILSFILKEY

-206 AFENDYYNEMII
+206 AFENNYYNEMII

-255 NFNIFSITDQYFD
+255 NFDIFSITDQYFD
-268 EHFGFTDK
+268 EYFGFTDK

-294 KKWYDGYH
+294 KKWYDGYR
-302 FGSADIYCPWDV
+302 FGNTDIYCPWDV
-314 INHCKALKVES
+314 INHCRALKVEP

-395 LTQQGKPQGRIY
+395 LTQQGKPQGRTY
-407 SLVIPNESIREIF
+407 SLIIPNESIRQIF

-472 TSKKENFYHGVLLGL
+472 TTKKENFYHGVLLGL

-495 ITSNTESGDGYS
+495 ITSNQESGDGYS

-532 LDKACEKALK
+532 LDKACQKALK
-542 QIKEKHYDQKLEEEG
+542 QIKEKNYDQKLEEEG

-571 RCKVLMD
+571 RCKVLVDK

>member
-1 MNQIVK
+1 MRKGRN
-7 YEQKVRLSMERREN
+7 L
-21 IMQKK
+21 MQKK

-41 YYYVDKTGLIKQLLN
+41 YYYVDKTGLLKQLLN
-56 ERGLVN
+56 EHGLVN

-92 ENLEISKEKELCDQ
+92 EGLEISKDKELCDQ

-129 KDMMKYIMAAES
+129 KAMMKYIMAAES
-141 RRLYDRMSED
+141 RRLYDRMSGD
-151 KLSEKQKEQMKSLMS
+151 KLSEKQKEQMKLLMS
-166 DDMKDTELM
+166 DNMKDTELM

-206 AFENDYYNEMII
+206 AFENNYYNEMII
-218 LLRNMLEQSL
+218 LLRNMLKQSL

-268 EHFGFTDK
+268 EYFGFTDK

-294 KKWYDGYH
+294 KKWYDGYR
-302 FGSADIYCPWDV
+302 FGNTDIYCPWDV
-314 INHCKALKVES
+314 INHCRALKVEP

-395 LTQQGKPQGRIY
+395 LTQQGKPQGRTY
-407 SLVIPNESIREIF
+407 SLIIPNESIRQIF

-472 TSKKENFYHGVLLGL
+472 TTKKENFYHGVLLGL

-495 ITSNTESGDGYS
+495 ITSNQESGDGYS

-532 LDKACEKALK
+532 LDKACQKALK
-542 QIKEKHYDQKLEEEG
+542 QIKEKNYDQKLEEEG

-571 RCKVLMD
+571 RCKVLADK

>member
-1 MNQIVK
+1 MRKGGN
-7 YEQKVRLSMERREN
+7 L
-21 IMQKK
+21 MQKK

-41 YYYVDKTGLIKQLLN
+41 YYYVDKTGLLKQLLN
-56 ERGLVN
+56 EHGLVN

-92 ENLEISKEKELCDQ
+92 EGLEISKDKELCDQ

-129 KDMMKYIMAAES
+129 KAMMKYIMAAES
-141 RRLYDRMSED
+141 RRLYDRMSGD

-166 DDMKDTELM
+166 DNMKDTELM

-206 AFENDYYNEMII
+206 AFENNYYNEMII

-268 EHFGFTDK
+268 EYFGFTDK

-294 KKWYDGYH
+294 KKWYDGYR
-302 FGSADIYCPWDV
+302 FGNTDIYCPWDV
-314 INHCKALKVES
+314 INHCRALKVEP

-347 KANQQTRREIEQLIE
+347 RANQQTRREIEQLIE

-395 LTQQGKPQGRIY
+395 LTQQGKPQGRTY
-407 SLVIPNESIREIF
+407 SLIIPNESIRQIF

-472 TSKKENFYHGVLLGL
+472 TTKKENFYHGVLLGL

-495 ITSNTESGDGYS
+495 ITSNQESGDGYS

-532 LDKACEKALK
+532 LDKACQKALK
-542 QIKEKHYDQKLEEEG
+542 QIKEKNYDQKLEEEG

-571 RCKVLMD
+571 RCKVLVDK

>member
-1 MNQIVK
+1 MRKGGN
-7 YEQKVRLSMERREN
+7 L
-21 IMQKK
+21 MQKK

-41 YYYVDKTGLIKQLLN
+41 YYYVDKTGLLKQLLN
-56 ERGLVN
+56 EHGLVN

-92 ENLEISKEKELCDQ
+92 EGLEISKDKELCDQ

-129 KDMMKYIMAAES
+129 KAMMKYIMAAES
-141 RRLYDRMSED
+141 RRLYDRMSGD

-166 DDMKDTELM
+166 DNMKDTELM

-206 AFENDYYNEMII
+206 AFENNYYNEMII

-268 EHFGFTDK
+268 EYFGFTDK

-294 KKWYDGYH
+294 KKWYDGYR
-302 FGSADIYCPWDV
+302 FGNTDIYCPWDV
-314 INHCKALKVES
+314 INHCRALKVEP

-395 LTQQGKPQGRIY
+395 LTQQGKPQGRTY
-407 SLVIPNESIREIF
+407 SLIIPNESIRQIF

-472 TSKKENFYHGVLLGL
+472 TTKKENFYHGVLLGL

-495 ITSNTESGDGYS
+495 ITSNQESGDGYS

-519 IIIEVKYAENIKT
+519 IIIEVKYAENIKM

-542 QIKEKHYDQKLEEEG
+542 QIKEKHYDQKLEKEG

-571 RCKVLMD
+571 RCKVLVDK

>member
-1 MNQIVK
+1 MRKGGN
-7 YEQKVRLSMERREN
+7 L
-21 IMQKK
+21 MQKK

-41 YYYVDKTGLIKQLLN
+41 YYYVDKTGLLKQLLN
-56 ERGLVN
+56 EHGLVN

-92 ENLEISKEKELCDQ
+92 EGLEISKDKELCDQ

-129 KDMMKYIMAAES
+129 KAMMKYIMAAES
-141 RRLYDRMSED
+141 RRLYDRMSGD

-166 DDMKDTELM
+166 DNMKDTELM

-206 AFENDYYNEMII
+206 AFENNYYNEMII

-268 EHFGFTDK
+268 EYFGFTDK

-302 FGSADIYCPWDV
+302 FGNTDIYCPWDV
-314 INHCKALKVES
+314 INHCRALKVEP

-395 LTQQGKPQGRIY
+395 LTQQGKPQGRTY
-407 SLVIPNESIREIF
+407 SLIIPNESIRQIF

-472 TSKKENFYHGVLLGL
+472 TTKKENFYHGVLLGL

-495 ITSNTESGDGYS
+495 ITSNQESGDGYS

-519 IIIEVKYAENIKT
+519 IIIEVKYAENIKM

-542 QIKEKHYDQKLEEEG
+542 QIKEKHYDQKLEKEG

-571 RCKVLMD
+571 RCKVLVDK